1 MSLLTYHQFLKESEY
16 TPTQLGQLFE
26 GGAYGHLPHP
36 FEDMSMTFGELRDL
50 IVTTIYGSFTPENFV
65 SEKTDG
71 WNLLVSWKDGRLV
84 AARNKSHLRNF
95 GENALEIGDV
105 TNMFPNRAGMGMVFQ
120 LALEDLSKA
129 LGGLEEV
136 VLNNLFQNGKIFA
149 SVEIITNQTQNIIS
163 YGQDMIVLHS
173 LRTYNEKGEVLG
185 EEKSMINL
193 LCDWI
198 QITSGLVQNHFYI
211 RPPKIIEPLPLPD
224 APTWEKKFLDRLL
237 ELLSDT
243 HLTWANTLEDYVL
256 VRGRNY
262 LKDMLQK
269 DARTVPP
276 NLETIFTKRIFLGEK
291 KHRVTH
297 RDLGADA
304 KWVKDVEKNQGVTL
318 RKAALQP
325 IADLFLL
332 LGVLFLRNTPEFLS
346 ANPMEA
352 TLKIRQDLEKV
363 IRDIEM
369 GGEEQKITKLQ
380 TELERFQSLGGL
392 EALVPSEGVT
402 FIWNNKHYKYT
413 GVFALIHKIR
423 SLRIK

>member
-16 TPTQLGQLFE
+16 TPTQMEQLFE
-26 GGAYGHLPHP
+26 GGAYGQIPQP
-36 FEDMSMTFGELRDL
+36 FEDMSMTFGALKDL
-50 IVTTIYGSFTPENFV
+50 IITTIYGSFAPENFV

-71 WNLLVSWKDGRLV
+71 WNLLISWKNGRLV

-95 GENALEIGDV
+95 GENALEIGDMS
-105 TNMFPNRAGMGMVFQ
+105 NMFPNRAGMGLVFQ

-129 LGGLEEV
+129 FGGLEEV
-136 VLNNLFQNGKIFA
+136 VLSNLFQNGKIFA
-149 SVEIITNQTQNIIS
+149 SVEIITKQTQNIIS

-185 EEKSMINL
+185 EEKSMVHL

-198 QITSGLVQNHFYI
+198 KITSGLVQTHFYI
-211 RPPKIIEPLPLPD
+211 RPPKIIEPLPIPD
-224 APTWEKKFLDRLL
+224 APMWEKKFLDRLL
-237 ELLSDT
+237 GLLSDT
-243 HLTWANTLEDYVL
+243 NLTWANTLGDYVL

-269 DARTVPP
+269 DMLTLTP
-276 NLETIFTKRIFLGEK
+276 NLETIFTQRIFLGEK
-291 KHRVTH
+291 KHRVTT
-297 RDLGADA
+297 RDLGVTA
-304 KWVKDVEKNQGVTL
+304 KWVKDIEKNQGVAL

-332 LGVLFLRNTPEFLS
+332 LGVLFLRNTPDFLS

-352 TLKIRQDLEKV
+352 TLKIRQELEMA

-369 GGEEQKITKLQ
+369 GGEEQKISKLR
-380 TELERFQSLGGL
+380 TELERFQSIGGL

-402 FIWNNKHYKYT
+402 FKWKDKHYKYT

-423 SLRIK
+423 SLRLK